1 MWKSWE
7 NLTWNLTD
15 LSISPVKCSHFTF
28 EDPKVIFRHYY
39 SYTSD
44 YLRYLRRKQIESV
57 YLLLFSASYY
67 LHSPSTASGAHYRR
81 SACNDMDMLRLAV
94 AACCDMGWISTERGV
109 LCDRSVSKNT
119 VSIIL
124 MHKVVTLNTCCDI
137 ACLTF
142 QLPHNITGFFS
153 EPPTTTH
160 NWLFSEPPSPTFERT
175 QQTFSQIKKVVQ
187 FTSWCGD
194 IPTWCGQVD

>member
-1 MWKSWE
+1 
-7 NLTWNLTD
+7 
-15 LSISPVKCSHFTF
+15 
-28 EDPKVIFRHYY
+28 
-39 SYTSD
+39 
-44 YLRYLRRKQIESV
+44 
-57 YLLLFSASYY
+57 
-67 LHSPSTASGAHYRR
+67 
-81 SACNDMDMLRLAV
+81 MDMLRLVV

-175 QQTFSQIKKVVQ
+175 QQTFSQIRKSCAVHKLVWWHSHMVWASGLEFVFFWDNINNQ
-187 FTSWCGD
+187 KYVRTILLKMTFFWFPNVKWLHLTGE
-194 IPTWCGQVD
+194 VDKFVRFSRQSFSGLRKFDRNSDAKSNNNRLILTKLFRK